1 MSVQFG
7 IWNFDGKS
15 VDPAYLR
22 RVEMLFEPFAPDG
35 VASVQRG
42 NLALILGSF
51 KTSSRADGPLP
62 IPFGGSKWMLWD
74 GRIDNPADLAR
85 GTLSARSQ
93 PEDSEI
99 VADLYERRGVDGFA
113 QIVGDWAASICCESE
128 KTLILAKDYLGTR
141 SLFYRIDKSEIAWST
156 ILEPLVL
163 LSASRPRISESYL
176 AGWITFFPEDHS
188 SPYEGIYSVPPA
200 SHVEIRPGK
209 VTTHGYWNFAS
220 AKTIRYTTDREY
232 EEHFLHAFRE
242 AVRRRIDST
251 GPVLAEL
258 SGGMD
263 SSSIVC
269 MADTLL
275 ASGHGQTSRIDT
287 VTYTDASEP
296 SWDELPLVCAVETKR
311 GRPGRHI
318 DLRLSEPDA
327 LVAQPSRF
335 QAVPTTLNSTT
346 AAAEEFA
353 SLVSEEKYRVVLSG
367 LGGDEML
374 GGVPTPI
381 PELADLLAR
390 CHGYEFVR
398 QSLRW
403 AVAKRTPVVRLW
415 RVTMSQFLPR
425 RISGVSNAS
434 HRIPWFNKE
443 FADRNRPYLG
453 FSQPRL
459 KLLGCLPSLQA
470 NLWAIE
476 ILGRQFACT
485 PLASRPVY
493 EWRYPFMDRDLVA
506 FCLSIPR
513 SQLVRPHQRRS
524 LMRRALTGLVPDE
537 ILERRRKA
545 YVSRGLVNSL
555 KNEWNRSSRNQQL
568 FVEELGVVDRAA
580 LKTSIHDAEQGRDVA
595 IIPLLRT
602 LTVERW
608 LRGIAADPQF
618 GKLASIAASPAVSP
632 TRNQTQELLGRERP
646 QQKGGEYHDL
656 HQT

>member
-7 IWNFDGKS
+7 IWNFDGKPA
-15 VDPAYLR
+15 DPVYLR
-22 RVEMLFEPFAPDG
+22 RVEMLLEPFAPDG

-51 KTSSRADGPLP
+51 KTSSRADGPRP
-62 IPFGGSKWMLWD
+62 ILFGGSKWILWD
-74 GRIDNPADLAR
+74 GRIDNPAELVP
-85 GTLSARSQ
+85 GTLSAQSQ
-93 PEDSEI
+93 PDDSEMI
-99 VADLYERRGVDGFA
+99 ADLYERRGVDCFA

-141 SLFYRIDKSEIAWST
+141 PLFYRIDKSEITWST

-176 AGWITFFPEDHS
+176 AGWITFFPEDHL
-188 SPYEGIYSVPPA
+188 SPYEGIHSVPPA
-200 SHVEIRPGK
+200 SCVEIRPGK
-209 VTTHGYWNFAS
+209 VTTDRYATFAS
-220 AKTIRYTTDREY
+220 VKTIRYVTDREY
-232 EEHFLHAFRE
+232 EEHFLHVFRE
-242 AVRRRIDST
+242 AVRRRMDST
-251 GPVLAEL
+251 GPILAEL

-275 ASGHGQTSRIDT
+275 ASGNAQTSRLDT

-296 SWDELPLVCAVETKR
+296 SWDEMPLVSAVETKR

-318 DLRLSEPDA
+318 ELLLSEPDA
-327 LVAQPSRF
+327 HGTLPSRF

-353 SLVSEEKYRVVLSG
+353 SLVSQEKYRIVLSG

-374 GGVPTPI
+374 GGVPTPV

-390 CHGYEFVR
+390 CRGYEFVR
-398 QSLRW
+398 QSFQW
-403 AVAKRTPVVRLW
+403 AVAKKKPVVTLW
-415 RVTMSQFLPR
+415 RTTMSEFLPR
-425 RISGVSNAS
+425 GITRTSNAS
-434 HRIPWFNKE
+434 RRIPWFNKE
-443 FADRNRPYLG
+443 FAERNRPYIG

-459 KLLGCLPSLQA
+459 KLFGHLPSLQA
-470 NLWAIE
+470 NLWALE
-476 ILGRQFACT
+476 ILGRQFAGT
-485 PLASRPVY
+485 PLASRPTY
-493 EWRYPFMDRDLVA
+493 DWRYPFMDQDLVA
-506 FCLSIPR
+506 FCLAIPR

-524 LMRRALTGLVPDE
+524 LMRRALAGLVPSE

-545 YVSRGLVNSL
+545 YVTRGLVNSL
-555 KNEWNRSSRNQQL
+555 KYEWNRSSHNQQL
-568 FVEELGVVDRAA
+568 FVEQLGIVDRAA

-595 IIPLLRT
+595 IVPLLRT

-608 LRGIAADPQF
+608 LRGIAEDPQF
-618 GKLASIAASPAVSP
+618 GKLASITASPAVSP
-632 TRNQTQELLGRERP
+632 TRDETHELLGRERP
-646 QQKGGEYHDL
+646 QQKGGDYHDL